1 MTKQAFSQYTA
12 TADSD
17 ESLQACMSE
26 LDRELQV
33 RRRVYDRW
41 VAEGKCTWQEAHDRM
56 TRLLGAISFLVQCVP
71 SSAKIA
77 VERKA

>member
-1 MTKQAFSQYTA
+1 MPKQAFSQYVA
-12 TADSD
+12 SHDADP
-17 ESLQACMSE
+17 SLQACMSE

-71 SSAKIA
+71 QGSKIT
-77 VERKA
+77 VEQRA